1 MIVLITSLTS
11 RRARRY
17 PQIPPQSAPAAAP
30 AVRIARMATKCG
42 HRASIGPIAPAASAP
57 AINWPS
63 APIFQS
69 APWNATATARPVKTS
84 GVDFTSVSVNASQ
97 LPNAPCP
104 SAIKTP
110 TGDAP
115 SASKMSEI
123 REVATSNAA
132 KGFAIVL
139 IAKLANMSLAR
150 DRNID
155 RRTRDYRRT
164 RTPRGETTIIAP
176 DIRSRSRRLTA
187 LSARS
192 K

>member
-17 PQIPPQSAPAAAP
+17 PQLPPQRAPAAAP
-30 AVRIARMATKCG
+30 AVRIARTATKCG
-42 HRASIGPIAPAASAP
+42 HRPSIGPIAPAASAP

-104 SAIKTP
+104 RAIKTP
-110 TGDAP
+110 AGEAP
-115 SASKMSEI
+115 NASRTSEI
-123 REVATSNAA
+123 SAKARTSAAIGLAT
-132 KGFAIVL
+132 VL
-139 IAKLANMSLAR
+139 IATLATYHPLMTGIL
-150 DRNID
+150 IGG
-155 RRTRDYRRT
+155 
-164 RTPRGETTIIAP
+164 PETTGGGGSHDARP
-176 DIRSRSRRLTA
+176 RS
-187 LSARS
+187 
-192 K
+192 